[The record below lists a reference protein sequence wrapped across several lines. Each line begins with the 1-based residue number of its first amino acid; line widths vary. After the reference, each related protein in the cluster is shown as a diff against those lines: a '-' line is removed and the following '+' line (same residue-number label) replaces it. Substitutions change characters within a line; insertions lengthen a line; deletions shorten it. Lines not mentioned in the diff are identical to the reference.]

1 MAPCWSC
8 LAETGGTF
16 CIDCNVL
23 AMDSSECIRC
33 MTSTD
38 YIMVTCPT
46 EDCEYHNGAYKGA
59 LCKEI
64 KWCQCAHWEHVRMSM
79 CYVGHRDG
87 PFQPFHCA
95 VGNGDGFRLYDM
107 ENQNTFTR
115 RMCMARVEG
124 APCHGFFLQGDFA
137 EEPSKTK
144 AKKKRPRGQPSSDKD
159 GPAND
164 GNPGGSAVVA
174 T

>member
-16 CIDCNVL
+16 CIDCNLL

-33 MTSTD
+33 MTSTV

-46 EDCEYHNGAYKGA
+46 EDCEYHNGAYRGA

-87 PFQPFHCA
+87 PLQPFHCA

-115 RMCMARVEG
+115 RMCMARVAG
-124 APCHGFFLQGDFA
+124 DPCHGSSSRAISLR
-137 EEPSKTK
+137 S
-144 AKKKRPRGQPSSDKD
+144 PRRQRQRRSVPVTSPLRTRMGQPTM
-159 GPAND
+159 ATL
-164 GNPGGSAVVA
+164 VA
-174 T
+174 AP